1 MAALDVG
8 AKVRVLGGPFAGR
21 VGVISELDGKGGARV
36 TLGLLSA
43 RVLLENL
50 RVTTKRSGKME
61 RAASVSLPDIRSVT
75 ASELASPKAVFTV
88 LSTAKPRSIL
98 TWVRSFVAR
107 LMISPEGILR

>member
-1 MAALDVG
+1 MPALLVG

-50 RVTTKRSGKME
+50 GL
-61 RAASVSLPDIRSVT
+61 AAVFTRPSLKSSHR
-75 ASELASPKAVFTV
+75 SPKAREGADVRPQ
-88 LSTAKPRSIL
+88 SPRSKKS
-98 TWVRSFVAR
+98 RSPR
-107 LMISPEGILR
+107 SPQK

>member
-1 MAALDVG
+1 MTMQALLVG

-50 RVTTKRSGKME
+50 G
-61 RAASVSLPDIRSVT
+61 
-75 ASELASPKAVFTV
+75 LAVDFSRPALKSSHRTPKARDGADVRAPTTR
-88 LSTAKPRSIL
+88 SKKSRPPR
-98 TWVRSFVAR
+98 RS
-107 LMISPEGILR
+107 PQK